1 LLDDSL
7 ACDPLLPDELAAQR
21 KAVPKPPATETP
33 SLVTSTEAI
42 EPATPNQPQEELPQQ
57 QVHAAT
63 IEEEETNVRQEE
75 EQMPVDTTLAQDEGA
90 VQTGVVGESAKR
102 FAKRKR
108 TSAGSKKKK
117 RSSQQLLAAVVTPT
131 EEPSPTTATPSL
143 PIEPTTTTST
153 TILPQTDTITLI
165 EDIKAEDD
173 VPVENLQTN

>member
-1 LLDDSL
+1 MLDDSL

-75 EQMPVDTTLAQDEGA
+75 EQMPVDAPLAQDEGA
-90 VQTGVVGESAKR
+90 VQTGVVDSAKR

-108 TSAGSKKKK
+108 GSTGSKKKK
-117 RSSQQLLAAVVTPT
+117 RLSQQQLAAGAST
-131 EEPSPTTATPSL
+131 EEPSRTPATPSL
-143 PIEPTTTTST
+143 PIEPTTNATT
-153 TILPQTDTITLI
+153 TILPPTDTITLMR
-165 EDIKAEDD
+165 EDIKADED
-173 VPVENLQTN
+173 VPVENMQTN